1 MEHEGRE
8 GSKGGRVAMESS
20 STESTHEPGV
30 HQTRGT
36 HSRRERRATIEFPRS
51 PRVPAMPRPAFA
63 LAALYLLV
71 ASSGTRADDLTGEQ
85 IYAQQCAR
93 CHGAKGEGTT
103 EVGAPLVG
111 DRSLKE
117 LSKLI
122 HETMPEDKTEKCPE
136 PESEKVAAFMHE
148 AFYSI
153 LAQERNRPA
162 RVELSHLTVKQYENA
177 VADLFESF
185 DGERDASDERGLEA
199 DYYKERRQK
208 KESRVIERVDPAVD
222 FQFGEDSPGKDIGK
236 EEFSIHW
243 EGSLLPPETGLY
255 ELIVET
261 ENGARLYLNEGEQ
274 PFIDIS
280 VRSGDQR
287 EYRETLRLLAG
298 RAYRVRLEFFKSKE
312 KTASIRLKWKPP
324 LRPIEVIPQR
334 CLSPKWCP
342 RTFVL
347 NTPFP
352 PDDRSRGYER
362 GSAVSQEWYDATT
375 QAALEVAAAVVDNLE
390 SLSDAKPDAEDRSRK
405 VQEFCGKFAERA
417 FRRPLNDE
425 DRAFYIERHFGDKV
439 DVDTAVRRTI
449 TLVLQSPRFLYR
461 EVNIGDFDDYDTA
474 SWMAFSL
481 WDSIPD
487 QRLREAASKGQLKTR
502 EQITDWAER
511 MLKSP
516 KARAKT
522 RDFVQHW
529 LKLDH
534 HPELTKDKDAIPQFT
549 PEVLADLRTSLDLFI
564 EDILWKRSGDF
575 RELLTSDQVYLNGR
589 LAAVYGADLPAD
601 APFQAVSL
609 PNQSRAGLLSHPLVL
624 ACLAYDKSTSP
635 IHRGVFV
642 SRSLLGRRLKMPPI
656 AVAPL
661 ALDLHK
667 DLNTRE
673 RITLQTSPTACQS
686 CHTMI
691 NPLGFTLEQFDAI
704 GRFRTEENSRAV
716 DSSGSYIARTGD
728 EVKFQ
733 GARDLAHFLVDSPE
747 CRESF
752 VEQLFHHLAKQ
763 PLRAFGSEFHSQRTE
778 SFRQHDLNIR
788 QLMVELVTE
797 SAMHL
802 REHP

>member
-1 MEHEGRE
+1 
-8 GSKGGRVAMESS
+8 
-20 STESTHEPGV
+20 
-30 HQTRGT
+30 
-36 HSRRERRATIEFPRS
+36 
-51 PRVPAMPRPAFA
+51 MPRPAPV
-63 LAALYLLV
+63 LAMLFVLLT
-71 ASSGTRADDLTGEQ
+71 SSGTRADDLTGEQ

-93 CHGAKGEGTT
+93 CHGAKGDGTT
-103 EVGAPLVG
+103 EVGAPLTG

-117 LSKLI
+117 LTLLI
-122 HETMPEDKTEKCPE
+122 HETMPEDKTEKCSAPDA
-136 PESEKVAAFMHE
+136 EKVAAYIHE

-162 RVELSHLTVKQYENA
+162 RVELSHLTVRQYENA
-177 VADLFESF
+177 VTDLIESF
-185 DGERDASDERGLEA
+185 SGDREWSDDRGLKAE
-199 DYYKERRQK
+199 YFKERKRN
-208 KESRVIERVDPAVD
+208 KESRMIERTDPQVD
-222 FQFGEDSPGKDIGK
+222 FQFGDGSPDKQIGN
-236 EEFSIHW
+236 EEFSIQW

-261 ENGARLYLNEGEQ
+261 ENGARLFLNEGQQ

-287 EYRETLRLLAG
+287 EYRESVRLLAG
-298 RAYRVRLEFFKSKE
+298 RAYRLRLEFFKFKE

-324 LRPIEVIPQR
+324 LRPIEVIPQH
-334 CLSPKWCP
+334 CLTPQWSP

-362 GSAVSQEWYDATT
+362 GSAVSKEWYDATT
-375 QAALEVAAAVVDNLE
+375 HAALEVAATVVTELDR
-390 SLSDAKPDAEDRSRK
+390 LSQSKADAGDRSRK

-417 FRRPLNDE
+417 FRRPLSDE
-425 DRAFYIERHFGDKV
+425 ERAFYIERHFAEGTDI
-439 DVDTAVRRTI
+439 DTSTRRTI

-461 EVNIGDFDDYDTA
+461 EVNIGEFDDYDVA
-474 SWMAFSL
+474 SWLAFSL

-487 QRLREAASKGQLKTR
+487 QRLREAAGKGQLKTR
-502 EQITDWAER
+502 EQIADWTER

-529 LKLDH
+529 LRLDH
-534 HPELTKDKDAIPQFT
+534 FPELSKDPTAFPQFT
-549 PEVLADLRTSLDLFI
+549 PEVVADLRTSLDLFV
-564 EDILWKRSGDF
+564 EDIVWKRSGDF

-609 PNQSRAGLLSHPLVL
+609 PKQARTGLLSHPLVL
-624 ACLAYDKSTSP
+624 ACLAYDKTSSP

-661 ALDLHK
+661 APDLHK

-673 RITLQTSPTACQS
+673 RITLQTSPQACQS

-704 GRFRTEENSRAV
+704 GRFRTEENSRPV
-716 DSSGSYIARTGD
+716 DATGSYIARSGD
-728 EVKFQ
+728 AVKFQ
-733 GARDLAHFLVDSPE
+733 GSLDLARFLIDSPE

-763 PLRAFGSEFHSQRTE
+763 PVRAFGNEFLTQRSE
-778 SFRQHDLNIR
+778 SFRQHDYNIR
-788 QLMVELVTE
+788 QLMAELVIE
-797 SAMHL
+797 SALHL
-802 REHP
+802 RGHP

>member
-1 MEHEGRE
+1 M
-8 GSKGGRVAMESS
+8 
-20 STESTHEPGV
+20 
-30 HQTRGT
+30 
-36 HSRRERRATIEFPRS
+36 SRTCRS
-51 PRVPAMPRPAFA
+51 WIIA
-63 LAALYLLV
+63 LAMLAV
-71 ASSGTRADDLTGEQ
+71 VTASSVARADDLTGEQ

-122 HETMPEDKTEKCPE
+122 HETMPEDKSEKCPA
-136 PESEKVAAFMHE
+136 PESEKVAAFIHE
-148 AFYSI
+148 SFYSI

-185 DGERDASDERGLEA
+185 HGERDASEDRGLEA
-199 DYYKERRQK
+199 DYYKERRQN
-208 KESRVIERVDPAVD
+208 KESRVIERIDPAVD
-222 FQFGEDSPGKDIGK
+222 FQFGEGSPGEQIGK

-298 RAYRVRLEFFKSKE
+298 REYRLRLEFFKSKE

-334 CLSPKWCP
+334 CLSPKWTP

-375 QAALEVAAAVVDNLE
+375 QAALEVAAAVVENLE
-390 SLSDAKPDAEDRSRK
+390 RLSDAKPDAEDRSRK

-425 DRAFYIERHFGDKV
+425 ERAFYIDRHFAKGTDI
-439 DVDTAVRRTI
+439 DTATRRTI
-449 TLVLQSPRFLYR
+449 TLLLQSPRFLYR
-461 EVNIGDFDDYDTA
+461 EVNIGDFDDYDVA
-474 SWMAFSL
+474 SWLAFSL

-487 QRLREAASKGQLKTR
+487 QRLREAAGQGQLKTR
-502 EQITDWAER
+502 EQISDWAER

-529 LKLDH
+529 LRLDH
-534 HPELTKDKDAIPQFT
+534 FPELSKDPTTFPQFT
-549 PEVLADLRTSLDLFI
+549 PEVVADLRTSLNMFI
-564 EDILWKRSGDF
+564 DDIVWKRSGDF
-575 RELLTSDQVYLNGR
+575 RELLTSDQVFFNGR
-589 LAAVYGADLPAD
+589 LAAVYGVDLPAD
-601 APFQAVSL
+601 APFQAVSQ
-609 PNQSRAGLLSHPLVL
+609 PGQARAGLLSHPLVL
-624 ACLAYDKSTSP
+624 ACLAYEKNSSP

-661 ALDLHK
+661 APDLHK
-667 DLNTRE
+667 DLTTRE
-673 RITLQTSPTACQS
+673 RITLQTSPTACLS

-716 DSSGSYIARTGD
+716 DSTGSYVARSGD
-728 EVKFQ
+728 EVKFS
-733 GARDLAHFLVDSPE
+733 GALDLARFLVDSPE

-763 PLRAFGSEFHSQRTE
+763 PVRAFGSEFLAQRTE
-778 SFRQHDLNIR
+778 SFRQHDSNIR

-797 SAMHL
+797 SALHL